1 MQIVID
7 PTTYTITVPLTFL
20 TPVPFTPNLYDCDTI
35 ALRQDLREWESSEQ
49 GRTHPITHVHYPS
62 YTIAGT
68 TYASAYRLTQLYA
81 IQFEDGNYSVRL
93 QGTNNNLFDIAD
105 GRLIKNNVL
114 VIPGNSAG
122 LQIITT
128 GSGLSAEQIATLTLI
143 ADYSATIDGKVDGIS
158 TSALTSSDVATA
170 ILGAESYP

>member
-1 MQIVID
+1 
-7 PTTYTITVPLTFL
+7 
-20 TPVPFTPNLYDCDTI
+20 
-35 ALRQDLREWESSEQ
+35 
-49 GRTHPITHVHYPS
+49 VHYPS